1 MIFLLYGPD
10 NYSSREK
17 VKEMI
22 ERYKKSHK
30 SGLDFK
36 YLDGNNLDFNDLANE
51 DQQNS
56 IFNEK
61 KLIVVTNVISNK
73 EFKEKFSKN
82 YKKLIDSSNI
92 VVFLEEDKVTA
103 NDSLLKLLKK
113 HAKCQEFPILSVEKM
128 KRWIKDELNKFKAVI
143 SPDALDKLLEYC
155 EENLWSLSNEIKK
168 LAAFKRE
175 KIIEVKDIELLIK
188 PKIETDIFKTID
200 AIASKNRKAA
210 LILLHKHLDKGDS
223 PLYLLSMI
231 NFQFRNLLL
240 VKDLIEKG
248 KPYYSIPKL
257 TKIHPFVVKK
267 SYQSAQKFT
276 YQELKKI
283 YQKIFQV
290 DLSIKTGKLKPETAL
305 DILIAEI

>member
-17 VKEMI
+17 VREMI
-22 ERYKKSHK
+22 EHHKEIHK

-36 YLDGNNLDFNDLANE
+36 YLDGKDLDFSTLLNE
-51 DQQNS
+51 DQQSS

-61 KLIVVTNVISNK
+61 KLIVVTNVVSNK
-73 EFKEKFSKN
+73 EFKEKFLKS
-82 YKKLIDSSNI
+82 YKKLIDSPNI
-92 VVFLEEDKVTA
+92 IVFLEEEKIAA
-103 NDSLLKLLKK
+103 NDSILNLLKK
-113 HAKCQEFPILSVEKM
+113 HIKCQEFPILSLEKM
-128 KRWIKDELNKFKAVI
+128 KRWVKNELSKVKGDI
-143 SPDALDKLLEYC
+143 SPNALDKLLEYC
-155 EENLWSLSNEIKK
+155 EGNLWSLSNEVKK
-168 LAAFKRE
+168 LAAFKI
-175 KIIEVKDIELLIK
+175 KKTIEVEDIELLVK

-200 AIASKNRKAA
+200 AIASKDKKAA
-210 LILLHKHLDKGDS
+210 LTLLHKHLDKGDA

-240 VKDLIEKG
+240 VKDLMEKG
-248 KPYYSIPKL
+248 KSYYDIPKL
-257 TKIHPFVVKK
+257 TKLHPFVVKK
-267 SYQSAQKFT
+267 SYQSAQKFQ

-290 DLSIKTGKLKPETAL
+290 DLSIKTGKLKPEIAL